1 MIANIAK
8 ALRDSG
14 LPFVCLGPVVCGYVN
29 NQYLC
34 LIDGANDE
42 GGDKRA

>member
-14 LPFVCLGPVVCGYVN
+14 FPFVCLGPVVCGYVN
-29 NQYLC
+29 NPALC
-34 LIDGANDE
+34 LIDGANDGE
-42 GGDKRA
+42 GDGRA

>member
-1 MIANIAK
+1 MISNIAK

-14 LPFVCLGPVVCGYVN
+14 LSFVCLGPVVCGYLN
-29 NQYLC
+29 NPVLC

>member
-14 LPFVCLGPVVCGYVN
+14 FPFVCLGPVVCGYVN
-29 NQYLC
+29 NQSLC
-34 LIDGANDE
+34 FIDGANDE
-42 GGDKRA
+42 GGKDSA

>member
-14 LPFVCLGPVVCGYVN
+14 YPFVCLGPVVCGYVSN
-29 NQYLC
+29 PALC
-34 LIDGANDE
+34 FIDGANDK
-42 GGDKRA
+42 GGKDSA